1 MFKLSKEEVEN
12 LRCQLVTFKESVKSR
27 KYLASDE
34 LLVDRVEQ
42 LEKGTDKLFRIVFER
57 LDNVENMI
65 PLLPRDRNKIGL
77 K

>member
-1 MFKLSKEEVEN
+1 MFTRL
-12 LRCQLVTFKESVKSR
+12 R

-42 LEKGTDKLFRIVFER
+42 LDKGTDKLFRIVFER

-65 PLLPRDRNKIGL
+65 PLLPKDRNKIGI